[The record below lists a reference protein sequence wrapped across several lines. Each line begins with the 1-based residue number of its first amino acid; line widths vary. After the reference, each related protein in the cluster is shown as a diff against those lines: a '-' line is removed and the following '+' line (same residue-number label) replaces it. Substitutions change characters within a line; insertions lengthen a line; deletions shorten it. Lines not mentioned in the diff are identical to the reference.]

1 MKGRAPFAT
10 VPGEPNPPST
20 DPLALLNY
28 ALQRHPGSVELV
40 NFADVV
46 KAVALP
52 DLVKL
57 GLRLR
62 GTVTPPPVRLDVE
75 VPFEVGNDL
84 AGPREEQDAYVLICI
99 PRAVM
104 DAMDEEARK
113 PSLILVP
120 PGIVRPS

>member
-1 MKGRAPFAT
+1 MIGRAPFAT

-28 ALQRHPGSVELV
+28 ALKRGVVSLV
-40 NFADVV
+40 NFGA
-46 KAVALP
+46 AVTGVSVNTMSGELCALDDP
-52 DLVKL
+52 EAFD
-57 GLRLR
+57 GLLF
-62 GTVTPPPVRLDVE
+62 VEAPVE
-75 VPFEVGNDL
+75 VCRDL
-84 AGPREEQDAYVLICI
+84 DGPPEEQDAYVLICI
-99 PRAVM
+99 PRAVV

>member
-1 MKGRAPFAT
+1 MIGRAPFAT

-20 DPLALLNY
+20 DPIALLSY

-57 GLRLR
+57 GLR
-62 GTVTPPPVRLDVE
+62 GTVVPPPARLDVE
-75 VPFEVGNDL
+75 VPFAVGRDL
-84 AGPREEQDAYVLICI
+84 AGPREEQDAYVLICL
-99 PRAVM
+99 PRAVV
-104 DAMDEEARK
+104 DAMDGEARK